1 MKNGADHLASLRD
14 GRTIFVDGREVADVT
29 TDPAFRN
36 AVASSGRLYDFQAAN
51 PELMTFTSPTS
62 NKAVNKA
69 WQLPTSYDELVA
81 RRHAL
86 TAWAETHSG
95 FLGRS
100 PDHVASCFGGM
111 VMGIDHFRAYDEKR
125 ADALLDYFAYARDN
139 DLYLTYVII
148 NPQADRSAA
157 AHQQADPFLTA
168 GIVDEDST
176 GITLRGAKML
186 ATSAIMANEVF
197 VSCVQPLRE
206 GDENYAISLALPLGT
221 PGLKLLSRKSYEAA
235 APSTF
240 DNPLASRFDENDA
253 VIYFDDVKVSW
264 DRVFVARDIGMTN
277 RQFFATPAHVFQNY
291 QCQIRLAVKMRFLLG
306 VARRICE
313 INGILAI
320 PAVRE
325 RLGELAAQAGLVDG
339 LLHGMEAKGS
349 IQGGYYLPDAHLLYS
364 AQVITQQLYGQV
376 IHVLRDLGGGGF
388 IMLPSSVADYGNPEI
403 ARLIGKT
410 QQSPVASSDERVKFF
425 KLAWDAVGS
434 EFASRHSQYE
444 MFYAGAT
451 FVTRN
456 HSFRTFDWNTSTDM
470 VDRVLASY

>member
-1 MKNGADHLASLRD
+1 
-14 GRTIFVDGREVADVT
+14 
-29 TDPAFRN
+29 
-36 AVASSGRLYDFQAAN
+36 
-51 PELMTFTSPTS
+51 
-62 NKAVNKA
+62 
-69 WQLPTSYDELVA
+69 
-81 RRHAL
+81 
-86 TAWAETHSG
+86 
-95 FLGRS
+95 
-100 PDHVASCFGGM
+100 
-111 VMGIDHFRAYDEKR
+111 
-125 ADALLDYFAYARDN
+125 
-139 DLYLTYVII
+139 
-148 NPQADRSAA
+148 
-157 AHQQADPFLTA
+157 
-168 GIVDEDST
+168 
-176 GITLRGAKML
+176 
-186 ATSAIMANEVF
+186 
-197 VSCVQPLRE
+197 VQPLRE